1 MMAQRVVKFEDL
13 VGKTVRNRFG
23 RAIGCIEDVRIEPDG
38 EDYLVKEFLIGPLER
53 LPRLLAFIGQLPTF
67 RALGLGREPRVR
79 PIPWH
84 WIDLSDPA
92 RPVLTAEGGKGGKGG
107 KEGRKAVGR

>member
-1 MMAQRVVKFEDL
+1 MTAQREVRLEDL
-13 VGKTVRNRFG
+13 LGKTVRNQHG
-23 RAIGCIEDVRIEPDG
+23 RAIGCIEDVRVEPDG
-38 EDYLVKEFLIGPLER
+38 EDYLVTQFLIGPLEW

-84 WIDLSDPA
+84 WIDLSDPE
-92 RPVLTAEGGKGGKGG
+92 RPILAAEGEKDGKGGK
-107 KEGRKAVGR
+107 V